1 MKLTHDYYV
10 ATKKKEIKLLEI
22 FDTIIS
28 VLQSNENTE
37 EKIKNKIIKRARC
50 ISNLKHKLTYLS
62 KHIYIPTTKCY
73 TYLKSPLGKVTF

>member
-37 EKIKNKIIKRARC
+37 EKIKNKIIKM
-50 ISNLKHKLTYLS
+50 
-62 KHIYIPTTKCY
+62 
-73 TYLKSPLGKVTF
+73 

>member
-10 ATKKKEIKLLEI
+10 ATKKRKEIKLLEI

-37 EKIKNKIIKRARC
+37 EKNKE
-50 ISNLKHKLTYLS
+50 
-62 KHIYIPTTKCY
+62 
-73 TYLKSPLGKVTF
+73 